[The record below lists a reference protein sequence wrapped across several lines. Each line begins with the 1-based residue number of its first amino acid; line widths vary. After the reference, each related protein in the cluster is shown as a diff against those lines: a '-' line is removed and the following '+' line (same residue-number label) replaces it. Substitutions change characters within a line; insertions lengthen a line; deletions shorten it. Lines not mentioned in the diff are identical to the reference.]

1 MDDAMARAQL
11 LARFKLQVK
20 RTLGETVDLEALTRD
35 PQYARQRV
43 SEIED
48 AATEEEL
55 LIMVLRIRDLL
66 LPAPPVLEN
75 AERSTVLGR
84 QTDPTSSPRISQ
96 GNAQLPAGCTCLV
109 RRHEAR
115 LELLDLDVQDLDPV
129 SDLPRRHAQQTRC
142 LGLYPA
148 GLLQRGDDPLFFT
161 ERRVA

>member
-35 PQYARQRV
+35 PQYARQRL

-66 LPAPPVLEN
+66 LPAPPVLETQN
-75 AERSTVLGR
+75 EAPSSAAKPTPPPAPASAKETRNYLLG
-84 QTDPTSSPRISQ
+84 
-96 GNAQLPAGCTCLV
+96 
-109 RRHEAR
+109 AR
-115 LELLDLDVQDLDPV
+115 
-129 SDLPRRHAQQTRC
+129 AW
-142 LGLYPA
+142 
-148 GLLQRGDDPLFFT
+148 
-161 ERRVA
+161 